1 MEAYGLR
8 GLEPPNIK
16 FFFHVLLDD
25 EEVRVSNVKFWLL
38 FKWSTSLN
46 FIRKALPFRRFFQDF
61 ENFTVAVVNVLSQL
75 HRITKY
81 RNCPDHLNLREFLFP
96 NTMKRN
102 SVLISFFLRQKS
114 IVNAVCDHLFTT
126 DQSFDSYQ
134 LKMAKQITLTV

>member
-61 ENFTVAVVNVLSQL
+61 ENFTVAVGNVLSQL

-96 NTMKRN
+96 NTMKRD
-102 SVLISFFLRQKS
+102 SVLISFS
-114 IVNAVCDHLFTT
+114 
-126 DQSFDSYQ
+126 
-134 LKMAKQITLTV
+134 

>member
-61 ENFTVAVVNVLSQL
+61 ENFTVALVNNVLSQL
-75 HRITKY
+75 HRITKII
-81 RNCPDHLNLREFLFP
+81 NIE
-96 NTMKRN
+96 
-102 SVLISFFLRQKS
+102 I
-114 IVNAVCDHLFTT
+114 A
-126 DQSFDSYQ
+126 
-134 LKMAKQITLTV
+134 QII